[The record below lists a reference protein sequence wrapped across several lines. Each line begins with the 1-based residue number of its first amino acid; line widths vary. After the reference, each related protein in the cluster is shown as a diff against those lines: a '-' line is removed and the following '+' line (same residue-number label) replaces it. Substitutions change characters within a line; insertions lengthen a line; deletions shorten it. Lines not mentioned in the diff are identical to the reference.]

1 MRVSDWSSGV
11 CSSDLLTASTIFGK
25 KAAGGASALSPSEA
39 RTFLGLATTDSPHF
53 AGGFLDAGGILRFYH
68 SDGTRYGEAFSDSGG
83 FNILARSTG
92 DDLFLGSKNGIS
104 LLGGSAGTSVRLRI
118 DGNGSIG
125 IGQAPPSTSAIGI
138 QDRKSTRLNSSH

>member
-1 MRVSDWSSGV
+1 MRISDWSSDV
-11 CSSDLLTASTIFGK
+11 CSSDL
-25 KAAGGASALSPSEA
+25 
-39 RTFLGLATTDSPHF
+39 F

-92 DDLFLGSKNGIS
+92 DDLFLGSKNGLS

-118 DGNGSIG
+118 DGNGSSG
-125 IGQAPPSTSAIGI
+125 IGKENGRAACRERVSQYV
-138 QDRKSTRLNSSH
+138 

>member
-1 MRVSDWSSGV
+1 MFVLR
-11 CSSDLLTASTIFGK
+11 TRRPPRST
-25 KAAGGASALSPSEA
+25 
-39 RTFLGLATTDSPHF
+39 RTDTLFPYTTLFRSGLATTDSPHF

-118 DGNGSIG
+118 D
-125 IGQAPPSTSAIGI
+125 
-138 QDRKSTRLNSSH
+138 RKSTRLNSSH